1 MAQVQEQQAVNIT
14 INDLIYAQVK
24 DLGNRMDRLEKGLDV
39 TRTEL
44 NARMDRIE
52 RRQDK
57 LEEKLET
64 TRKEVTARMDKQD
77 AKIDKLDEKVNETRK
92 ELNGRIDKLSD
103 KIDDLHKEIK
113 SSSNPGQIAT
123 ISSVGI
129 GLSAVSITLGV
140 LYALIFK

>member
-1 MAQVQEQQAVNIT
+1 MAEPIKRERIRSSRRVTFNESNFSQEQE
-14 INDLIYAQVK
+14 
-24 DLGNRMDRLEKGLDV
+24 LGKRMDRLEH
-39 TRTEL
+39 
-44 NARMDRIE
+44 RM
-52 RRQDK
+52 DK
-57 LEEKLET
+57 LEEK
-64 TRKEVTARMDKQD
+64 V
-77 AKIDKLDEKVNETRK
+77 DKLDEKIDKTRN

-113 SSSNPGQIAT
+113 SSSNHGQIAT

>member
-64 TRKEVTARMDKQD
+64 TRKE
-77 AKIDKLDEKVNETRK
+77 
-92 ELNGRIDKLSD
+92 LNGRIDKLSD

-113 SSSNPGQIAT
+113 SSSNHGQIAT

>member
-1 MAQVQEQQAVNIT
+1 MIRRREENIMAQVQEQQAVNIT
-14 INDLIYAQVK
+14 INEMILMQLRDLRESQRELKTEIK
-24 DLGNRMDRLEKGLDV
+24 DVRK
-39 TRTEL
+39 EL
-44 NARMDRIE
+44 NE
-52 RRQDK
+52 
-57 LEEKLET
+57 
-64 TRKEVTARMDKQD
+64 TRKEFIARMDKQD
-77 AKIDKLDEKVNETRK
+77 AKIDKLDEKINGTRK

-113 SSSNPGQIAT
+113 SSSNHGQIAT